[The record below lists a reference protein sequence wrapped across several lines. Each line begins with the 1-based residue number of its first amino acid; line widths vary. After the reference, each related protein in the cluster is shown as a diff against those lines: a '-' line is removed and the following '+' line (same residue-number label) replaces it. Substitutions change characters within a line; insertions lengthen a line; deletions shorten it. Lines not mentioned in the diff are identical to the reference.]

1 MCRAYRGAATA
12 PAAPVPRGR
21 AASSGP
27 LGAAG
32 RRAFTGGVHTIH
44 YADGRYLTGDEVA
57 AAVVDYAEALARE
70 GTAAATVVIPVRD
83 DDGSIRRVELLIGPA
98 SQIVIEA
105 GDPSDDEL
113 LDPELVARIRE
124 ASVRARYQQN
134 GTRVSEDHQ
143 DGASVPGLE
152 DLDR

>member
-1 MCRAYRGAATA
+1 VEHALAAR
-12 PAAPVPRGR
+12 VLPRPR
-21 AASSGP
+21 RRVDP

-57 AAVVDYAEALARE
+57 VAVVDYAEALARE
-70 GTAAATVVIPVRD
+70 GTAAATVVIPVRA
-83 DDGSIRRVELLIGPA
+83 DDGSVQRVELLIGPA

-113 LDPELVARIRE
+113 LDPELVERIR
-124 ASVRARYQQN
+124 AATVRARHQQN